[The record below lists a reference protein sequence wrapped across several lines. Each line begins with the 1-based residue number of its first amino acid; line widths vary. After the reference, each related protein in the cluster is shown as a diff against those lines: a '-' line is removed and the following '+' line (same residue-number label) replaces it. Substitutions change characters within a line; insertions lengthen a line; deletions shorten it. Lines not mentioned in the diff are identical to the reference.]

1 MLFKIPM
8 TFFLGLV
15 ESWDWLDCNLTVAW
29 HRGHQAALA
38 YRGLKGFV
46 FSGLLLLQQTTVWSS
61 HLESVKADPFNSP
74 LFLCSTESFLISL
87 FYFLANTFIWDYLLS
102 DLENNLATLF
112 RVVIKIYI
120 CLAFSHE

>member
-46 FSGLLLLQQTTVWSS
+46 FSGLLLLQQTTVWSG
-61 HLESVKADPFNSP
+61 HLESVKADPFNI
-74 LFLCSTESFLISL
+74 LFFFAALNLSL
-87 FYFLANTFIWDYLLS
+87 FPYFTS
-102 DLENNLATLF
+102 
-112 RVVIKIYI
+112 
-120 CLAFSHE
+120 